1 MIPDI
6 EASRRTA
13 DHPDRTVRW
22 CGPTDPKDDTK
33 VDCTNDGRFF
43 HMEKL
48 VNNGATTARGQA
60 YVTMPYSSNVSSTWR
75 IDKEEDVVHEY
86 HVRLMIAGEGDD
98 EQVEGTVGMF
108 AKKVIK
114 DKHGKWKKQWTKMD
128 KRSDHLTSG
137 ETLALGV
144 DQSFT
149 LRGDL
154 PRDLKVE
161 RKLGFGCG
169 TFWFTY
175 GDAET
180 DGHRAFAFKSNNK
193 GFGAWSHTKKE
204 SDPNH
209 GRYCIQEQETDAD
222 GRRIATVL
230 RCSFPGW

>member
-1 MIPDI
+1 MAFCYI
-6 EASRRTA
+6 A
-13 DHPDRTVRW
+13 DHLDRTVRW
-22 CGPTDPKDDTK
+22 CGPTNPKDNTK

-48 VNNGATTARGQA
+48 VKNGAKPLQGSA
-60 YVTMPYSSNVSSTWR
+60 YVTWPYSSNVSSTWKV
-75 IDKEEDVVHEY
+75 DKEEDVVHEY
-86 HVRLMIAGEGDD
+86 HVRLMITGEGDN
-98 EQVEGTVGMF
+98 ELVQGTVGMF
-108 AKKVIK
+108 AKKVPK
-114 DKHGKWKKQWTKMD
+114 DKNNGWTKKWTEMD
-128 KRSDHLTSG
+128 KRSNHLASG

-175 GDAET
+175 GDAKT

-193 GFGAWSHTKKE
+193 GLGNWSHTPKL
-204 SDPNH
+204 SDPDS
-209 GRYCIQEQETDAD
+209 GRYCLREEELDKD
-222 GRRIATVL
+222 GRRISTVIK
-230 RCSFPGW
+230 CSFPGW